1 MRKKEREREIERERE
16 KERERGKNEKKEKRE
31 RQSCRM
37 HIDLKYVTVNAL
49 ENERRAMKILVR
61 EKKK

>member
-1 MRKKEREREIERERE
+1 MRRGGGG
-16 KERERGKNEKKEKRE
+16 GKNDKKKRE

-37 HIDLKYVTVNAL
+37 HIDLKYVTANASQ
-49 ENERRAMKILVR
+49 NERRAMKILVR